1 MAGTALKGFARL
13 QAAAANSIAGLRS
26 AWQHEE
32 AFRQEVLLLALAVPL
47 SFWVADNPVE
57 QLLLVAVV
65 VLLIIVELLNTAVE
79 SVVDRVGLEYHE
91 LSGRAK
97 DQASAAVLVAA
108 MLALI
113 TWLVIVAT

>member
-1 MAGTALKGFARL
+1 MAGTALRGFARL
-13 QAAAANSIAGLRS
+13 QSAAANSIAGLRA
-26 AWQHEE
+26 AWRHEE
-32 AFRQEVLLLALAVPL
+32 AFRQEVLLLLLAIPM
-47 SFWVADNPVE
+47 SFWVAETPVE

-79 SVVDRVGLEYHE
+79 SVVDRVGLERHE

-108 MLALI
+108 ALALV
-113 TWLVIVAT
+113 TWLVIAAT